1 MQKMMYELSVP
12 AMTRGFAVLSGY
24 LAKARGH
31 AAAGGIDPAEI
42 IGARLAP
49 DMLPFSG
56 QIQRASDKAKNG
68 VGRLTGVAAPSFAD
82 TETSFD
88 ELEARIARTVE
99 FIGGLT
105 PAQFEGAEE
114 RRVELKFRS
123 LSAEM
128 SGFAYLTRL
137 LLPDFYFHIA
147 TAHGILRH
155 KGLAIGKSDYLGPI
169 E

>member
-24 LAKARGH
+24 LDKAKAH
-31 AAAGGIDPAEI
+31 AEAGGVDPAELL
-42 IGARLAP
+42 GARLAP
-49 DMLPFSG
+49 DMLPFSA

-82 TETSFD
+82 TEASFD
-88 ELEARIARTVE
+88 ELRTRIARTVE
-99 FIGGLT
+99 FIGALT

-114 RRVELKFRS
+114 RRVELRFRG

-128 SGFAYLTRL
+128 SGFAYLTKL

-155 KGLAIGKSDYLGPI
+155 KGLAIGKADYLGPI
-169 E
+169 D